1 MLRTDLKAL
10 AALFMGVMLLLLGN
24 GLLNTLVTLAGESR
38 GYSTALLGLLSSG
51 YFIGF
56 FIGIWLVV
64 PVIKRVGHIRTFA
77 VMAALA
83 AIATLLHSL
92 IDSPWL
98 WLALRVVYGIAL
110 VSIYAVVESW
120 LNGAV
125 AAERRSKMFSIYT
138 MISLG
143 AVAAAQQLLRL
154 DSPANLT
161 LFVVAGILL
170 IMALMPIAM
179 TRLPQPSLVNMPDFN
194 LKTAWQAAPVAMLAS
209 MFSGLLLGAFW
220 GLMPLFGSMMGMAPA
235 AIGLLMGAAIV
246 GGAIGQLPIGYY
258 SDAHD
263 RRKVLVAVLAIG
275 IVASVLLIPLSESW
289 LLLAVIAGWGA
300 LAFSIYP
307 VSVAY
312 MIDLVAPEDILS
324 GSSAV
329 LLMFGLGAA
338 IGPAAAGVLMGWFGH
353 DALPVY
359 FIGVLLL
366 LGALLVVDLRRN
378 AQRRVIVE
386 PGHFTPME
394 QSAMPSLDMMQDTP
408 EPMFEPQ
415 DKDASVDITSAETEQ
430 KVPTDADRQN

>member
-10 AALFMGVMLLLLGN
+10 AALFMGVTFLLLGN

-38 GYSTALLGLLSSG
+38 GYSTLLLGLLSSG
-51 YFIGF
+51 YFVGF

-92 IDSPWL
+92 IDSPWV
-98 WLALRVVYGIAL
+98 WLALRVAYGVAL

-125 AAERRSKMFSIYT
+125 ASERRSKMFSIYT

-194 LKTAWQAAPVAMLAS
+194 LKTAWKSAPVAMVAS
-209 MFSGLLLGAFW
+209 AFSGLLLGAFW
-220 GLMPLFGSMMGMAPA
+220 GLMPLFGSMMGMNPA

-246 GGAIGQLPIGYY
+246 GGALGQLPIGYY

-263 RRKVLVAVLAIG
+263 RRKVLVAVLVLG
-275 IVASVLLIPLSESW
+275 IVASGSLIPLTESW

-307 VSVAY
+307 ISVAY

-329 LLMFGLGAA
+329 LMMFGLGAA
-338 IGPAAAGVLMGWFGH
+338 VGPAAAGALMDWFGH

-359 FIGVLLL
+359 FIGVLVL
-366 LGALLVVDLRRN
+366 LGALLVADLRRH
-378 AQRRVIVE
+378 AQRQVVAE
-386 PGHFTPME
+386 PGHFAPME
-394 QSAMPSLDMMQDTP
+394 HSAMPALEMMQDTP
-408 EPMFEPQ
+408 EPLFDQPGEETP
-415 DKDASVDITSAETEQ
+415 SVAEDLGTEAG
-430 KVPTDADRQN
+430 ADRQS